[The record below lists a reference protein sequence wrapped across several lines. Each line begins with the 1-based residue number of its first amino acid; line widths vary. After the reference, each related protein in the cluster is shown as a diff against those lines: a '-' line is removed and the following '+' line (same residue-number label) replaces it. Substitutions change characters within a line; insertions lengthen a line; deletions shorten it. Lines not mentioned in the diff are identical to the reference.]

1 MSKVVK
7 QMMIADIQAQLGD
20 CREVLVVDVS
30 RIDGVTT
37 NKWRQGL
44 QKKSIRVLGVKN
56 ALARRA
62 LSAAGLAGINEV
74 LKGPSAIVFGGED
87 IVALAREII
96 ESAKEVKALE
106 VKGGAIG
113 ALSLTAAQVE
123 EISKSPGRRE
133 LLGQIAGLALSPGG
147 RLAGAIR
154 GPGGRV
160 AGCVKSLADK
170 GDGEA
175 AA

>member
-1 MSKVVK
+1 MSKFVK
-7 QMMIADIQAQLGD
+7 QMIISDIQAQLGD

-30 RIDGVTT
+30 KIDGVTT

-44 QKKSIRVLGVKN
+44 RKKSIRVLGVKN
-56 ALARRA
+56 ALVRRA
-62 LSAAGLAGINEV
+62 LSEAGITGINEV

-96 ESAKEVKALE
+96 DSTKELKAIE

-113 ALSLTAAQVE
+113 AMTLTPAQVE

-160 AGCVKSLADK
+160 AGCVKALADREQ
-170 GDGEA
+170 GGA
-175 AA
+175 AG